1 MRKLMIYSVWLT
13 FLILLQASACKKD
26 STCYQG
32 RVEFLNNGSGCSN
45 ILRIEKTI
53 SGGLP
58 VNTTITLNPDS
69 LNISVKEGDILNF
82 TIVKYEEWNFLCNC
96 NVYKPRNIQRKSKSV
111 TRKIINHEKIKTTYH
126 FSCSCLRLVWIL
138 FGVGVR

>member
-1 MRKLMIYSVWLT
+1 MKKIQHLIVSLIWLT

-69 LNISVKEGDILNF
+69 LNISVKKGDILDF
-82 TIVKYEEWNFLCNC
+82 TIVKYEEWNGIVNTMCVSPQYSAQIEICN
-96 NVYKPRNIQRKSKSV
+96 P
-111 TRKIINHEKIKTTYH
+111 
-126 FSCSCLRLVWIL
+126 
-138 FGVGVR
+138 

>member
-1 MRKLMIYSVWLT
+1 MRKLMIFSVWV
-13 FLILLQASACKKD
+13 ILLTLLKVAGCKKD

-69 LNISVKEGDILNF
+69 LNISVKEGDILDF
-82 TIVKYEEWNFLCNC
+82 TIIKYEEWDGFVNTMCVSPQYSAQIELCN
-96 NVYKPRNIQRKSKSV
+96 P
-111 TRKIINHEKIKTTYH
+111 
-126 FSCSCLRLVWIL
+126 
-138 FGVGVR
+138 